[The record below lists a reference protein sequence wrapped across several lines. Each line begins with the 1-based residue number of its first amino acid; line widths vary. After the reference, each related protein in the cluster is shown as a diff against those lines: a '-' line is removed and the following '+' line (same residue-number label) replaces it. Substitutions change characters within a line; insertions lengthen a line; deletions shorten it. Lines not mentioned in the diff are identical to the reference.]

1 MCSDIRT
8 RNIIG
13 NKGICSEI
21 TRNIIGN
28 KGICSEITR
37 NIIGNKAMCLDIR
50 KTNIT
55 DNKAYAQNDRHWL
68 LPISSSQPQSSHH
81 WQDTHAQIDLGS

>member
-1 MCSDIRT
+1 MPSLHRLRTCAQSNNNNHHRLRAMCSDIRT

-55 DNKAYAQNDRHWL
+55 DNKAYAQNDRH
-68 LPISSSQPQSSHH
+68 
-81 WQDTHAQIDLGS
+81 